1 MFANSRTFWNV
12 LAIPSFTSWWG
23 RRPTMLTLS

>member
-12 LAIPSFTSWWG
+12 LAIPSFTSWCG
-23 RRPTMLTLS
+23 RSPRMLSPM